1 MDNILEFSKE
11 LFEILRESHDLLRT
25 ELAIEDYLEKKST
38 IIQNL
43 GSHERKSIIKS
54 LMKNLNEEKS
64 NLTINRVLKL
74 IFRHFDTD
82 NEAIADLLVKGDFD
96 LQNHIIGLIGREKKT
111 KYIPELKK
119 LFLESLKVLHKE
131 TDLFENKLSFNK
143 KQIGK
148 YYEINSLLPE
158 VTEYNDYLNKY
169 IENGRI
175 KEDLV
180 DLIKRNDY
188 SFSKIK
194 SKLVNQLIHKL
205 TIIIEC
211 FIDLDS
217 SDLLKITRELVK
229 ILSIISITSIY
240 SPALNFIDEINYKL
254 KKMASLSLFYLGK
267 YGTSRKDALFLCSLF
282 PHRDENFNIS
292 LIYAMAGFKK
302 NARNYDFLFNRLK
315 EIAERHEFYFY
326 ALSSMVKIGFV
337 GIEKYILEQLQSK
350 NSRKIL
356 LTTFFIPYIEFN
368 IQTMEQI
375 ALNLLK
381 RKQALI
387 IRQALWI
394 ILKKKIKNAIPQ
406 VMNLAFSENE
416 AIKNEARNLLVK
428 FGSGSYAI
436 MKKRINY
443 YGNKRKKVLM
453 RLMKQNLICN
463 KNLLEIWVNS

>member
-11 LFEILRESHDLLRT
+11 LLEILRESHDLLRT

-54 LMKNLNEEKS
+54 LMKNLNDEKS

-82 NEAIADLLVKGDFD
+82 NEAIADLLVKGDFN

-111 KYIPELKK
+111 KYIPELKN
-119 LFLESLKVLHKE
+119 LFLESLEVLRRE
-131 TDLFENKLSFNK
+131 TNFFDNQLSLNN
-143 KQIGK
+143 KQIGE
-148 YYEINSLLPE
+148 YFVINSLLPE

-175 KEDLV
+175 KEGSV

-188 SFSKIK
+188 SFLKIK

-205 TIIIEC
+205 TLITEC
-211 FIDLDS
+211 FIDLNS
-217 SDLLKITRELVK
+217 SELLKITRKLVK
-229 ILSIISITSIY
+229 ILSIISINSIY
-240 SPALNFIDEINYKL
+240 SPALNFLDDFNYKL
-254 KKMASLSLFYLGK
+254 KKMASLSLYYLGTFGK
-267 YGTSRKDALFLCSLF
+267 RKDALLMCEIF

-292 LIYAMAGFKK
+292 LIYALAGFKK
-302 NARNYDFLFNRLK
+302 NTGNYGFLFKKLK
-315 EIAERHEFYFY
+315 EIATMDNYYFY
-326 ALSSMVKIGFV
+326 TLSSMVKIGFV
-337 GIEKYILEQLQSK
+337 GIEKYILEQLKSK

-356 LTTFFIPYIEFN
+356 LTTFFIPYIDFG
-368 IQTMEQI
+368 IQALEQI
-375 ALNLLK
+375 TLNLLK
-381 RKQALI
+381 NKQPMI

-406 VMNLAFSENE
+406 VMNLAFSSNE
-416 AIKNEARNLLVK
+416 DIKNEARNLLVK
-428 FGSGSYAI
+428 FGSGSYAV

>member
-11 LFEILRESHDLLRT
+11 LIDILREPCDLLRT
-25 ELAIEDYLEKKST
+25 ELAIEDYLEKKSR

-54 LMKNLNEEKS
+54 LMNSLNNEKS
-64 NLTINRVLKL
+64 NLTINRVFKL

-82 NEAIADLLVKGDFD
+82 NEVIADLLVKGDYD

-131 TDLFENKLSFNK
+131 TDLFENKLSFNN
-143 KQIGK
+143 KQMGK
-148 YYEINSLLPE
+148 YYEINSSLPE

-175 KEDLV
+175 KEGSV

-194 SKLVNQLIHKL
+194 NKLIKQLIHKL
-205 TIIIEC
+205 TLITEC

-217 SDLLKITRELVK
+217 SELLKITRKLVK
-229 ILSIISITSIY
+229 ILSIISINSIY
-240 SPALNFIDEINYKL
+240 SPALNFLDEFNYKL

-267 YGTSRKDALFLCSLF
+267 YGNRKDALLLCEAF

-315 EIAERHEFYFY
+315 EIAVVDNYYFY
-326 ALSSMVKIGFV
+326 ALSSMVKIGFL

-350 NSRKIL
+350 NSRIIL
-356 LTTFFIPYIEFN
+356 LTTFFIPYIEFS

-394 ILKKKIKNAIPQ
+394 ILKKKIKTAIPQ
-406 VMNLAFSENE
+406 VLNLAFSDNE

-428 FGSGSYAI
+428 FGSGSYAV

-453 RLMKQNLICN
+453 RLMKQNVICN